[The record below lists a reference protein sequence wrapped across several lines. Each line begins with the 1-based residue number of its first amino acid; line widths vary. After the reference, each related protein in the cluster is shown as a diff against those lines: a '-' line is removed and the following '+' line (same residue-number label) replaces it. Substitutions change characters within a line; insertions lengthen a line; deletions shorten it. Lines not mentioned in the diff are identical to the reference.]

1 MYKRQVA
8 KRAQS
13 FGMKILAFDPYLT
26 DEKAKSLSITKA
38 TVDEIAQHSDF
49 VTLHTPLTPKTKGLI
64 NADFFAKAKPS
75 LQIINVAR
83 GGIIDEKA
91 LIKALDEGQISRA
104 AIDVFEH
111 EPATDSPLVAHDKII
126 VTPHLGASTVEAQEK
141 VAISVSNEIIE
152 ILIDGT
158 VTHAVNAPKMDLS
171 NIDDTVKSFINLS
184 QTVGELAIQL
194 MYNAP
199 SSIKITYG
207 GDSVSYTHL
216 TLPTKR
222 IV

>member
-1 MYKRQVA
+1 
-8 KRAQS
+8 
-13 FGMKILAFDPYLT
+13 
-26 DEKAKSLSITKA
+26 
-38 TVDEIAQHSDF
+38 
-49 VTLHTPLTPKTKGLI
+49 KTKGLI
-64 NADFFAKAKPS
+64 NAVFFAKAKPS

-199 SSIKITYG
+199 SSIKITY
-207 GDSVSYTHL
+207 
-216 TLPTKR
+216 
-222 IV
+222 

>member
-1 MYKRQVA
+1 ML
-8 KRAQS
+8 S
-13 FGMKILAFDPYLT
+13 FL
-26 DEKAKSLSITKA
+26 
-38 TVDEIAQHSDF
+38 
-49 VTLHTPLTPKTKGLI
+49 PKQNL
-64 NADFFAKAKPS
+64 S

-199 SSIKITYG
+199 SSIKNYVRWRL
-207 GDSVSYTHL
+207 SLY
-216 TLPTKR
+216 
-222 IV
+222 